1 MLVLLQL
8 NSEYKLS
15 AELEVFVLIDE
26 EEKITTSFG
35 SWADSG
41 TAAH

>member
-26 EEKITTSFG
+26 GGKNNHQL
-35 SWADSG
+35 W
-41 TAAH
+41 

>member
-15 AELEVFVLIDE
+15 SELEVFGLIDE
-26 EEKITTSFG
+26 GGKITTSFG
-35 SWADSG
+35 S
-41 TAAH
+41 

>member
-26 EEKITTSFG
+26 GGKK
-35 SWADSG
+35 
-41 TAAH
+41 